1 VKTGAV
7 ILAGGYSSRM
17 NGFKP
22 LMQLGKKSLL
32 EHSVR
37 FFQRGGVDK
46 LVVVTGHRKDEVK
59 AEAARLGVRSIFN
72 KDYDEGMYSSVCAGV
87 KQMKGVKAFFIL
99 PVDIPLIRSSTLKTL
114 RGKARSKGVVYPSFD
129 GERGHPP
136 LISSA
141 LIPAIL
147 KFDGNGGLKALLEK
161 YPGTD
166 IPVWDQGILLDAD
179 TPEDFQVLENR
190 LLQMDVGSRAEV
202 MALAELVM
210 KKRGCEHGLMV
221 AETASV
227 IGRELNNKGYRLDLD
242 LLFNSALLHD
252 IAKGEAQH
260 EARGAEMLK
269 KLGLKQLSEIV
280 AAHRDATVP
289 ASGKV
294 QEKELVCLA
303 DKLVRGTEK
312 MPIEQRFE
320 EKLVLYAK
328 DPQACKAIRKRLAN
342 AKGLEKIVVE
352 SIGRPLAELLD
363 SKQVAR

>member
-46 LVVVTGHRKDEVK
+46 IVIVTGHRKEEVK
-59 AEAARLGVRSIFN
+59 AEAARLGVRSIYN
-72 KDYDEGMYSSVCAGV
+72 KNYDEGMYSSVCTGV

-99 PVDIPLIRSSTLKTL
+99 PVDIPLIRPSTLKTL
-114 RGKARSKGVVYPSFD
+114 RDKARLKGVVYPSFE

-161 YPGTD
+161 FPGTD
-166 IPVWDQGILLDAD
+166 VPVWDQGILLDAD
-179 TPEDFQVLENR
+179 THEDFQVLENR
-190 LLQMDVGSRAEV
+190 LALMDVGSRAEV
-202 MALAELVM
+202 MALAQLAM
-210 KKRGCEHGLMV
+210 KKRGCEHGLVV
-221 AETASV
+221 AETATV
-227 IGRELNNKGYRLDLD
+227 IGKELNNKGYRLDLD
-242 LLFNSALLHD
+242 LLYNSALLHD
-252 IAKGEAQH
+252 IAKGEPQH
-260 EARGAEMLK
+260 EARGAAILK
-269 KLGLKQLSEIV
+269 KLGLKQLAAIV
-280 AAHRDATVP
+280 AAHRDASVP
-289 ASGKV
+289 VSGKV

-303 DKLVRGTEK
+303 DKLVSGTEK
-312 MPIEQRFE
+312 MPLEKRFE
-320 EKLVLYAK
+320 EKLILYAK
-328 DPQACKAIRKRLAN
+328 DPQACKAIKKRMAN

-352 SIGRPLAELLD
+352 SLGHPLEEFL
-363 SKQVAR
+363 VTEPVR